1 MANNI
6 TVTEK
11 EMTPRMQE
19 VTSMTELDVNGKTTI
34 NDDVIASISS
44 MAAKEVQGVADIG
57 KRTIRS
63 AFGGGKKAQGVQ
75 VESGSREAILD
86 MDMKVMYGFSIP
98 EVVINVRQAVARR
111 VLEMLGLVTKEINI
125 NVMGIEFPDKTP
137 GRVE

>member
-1 MANNI
+1 MANEI
-6 TVTEK
+6 TVSEK

-19 VTSMTELDVNGKTTI
+19 VTSMTELEVTGKTTI
-34 NDDVIASISS
+34 NDDVIASIAS

-57 KRTIRS
+57 KKTIRS
-63 AFGGGKKAQGVQ
+63 AFGGAKKAQGVM

-98 EVVINVRQAVARR
+98 EVVINVRHTVARR
-111 VLEMLGLVTKEINI
+111 VLETLGLVTKEINI
-125 NVMGIEFPDKTP
+125 NVMGIEFPDKMP

>member
-1 MANNI
+1 MANQI

-34 NDDVIASISS
+34 NDDVIASIAS

-63 AFGGGKKAQGVQ
+63 AFGGKKAQGVQ

-86 MDMKVMYGFSIP
+86 MDMKVLYGFCIP
-98 EVVINVRQAVARR
+98 EVVINVRQTVARR
-111 VLEMLGLVTKEINI
+111 VLETLGLVTKEINI
-125 NVMGIEFPDKTP
+125 NVMGIDFPDKMP

>member
-1 MANNI
+1 MANEI
-6 TVTEK
+6 TITEK

-19 VTSMTELDVNGKTTI
+19 VTSMTELEVTGKTTI
-34 NDDVIASISS
+34 NDDVIASIAS

-63 AFGGGKKAQGVQ
+63 AFGGAKKAQGVM

-86 MDMKVMYGFSIP
+86 MEMKVMYGFSIP
-98 EVVINVRQAVARR
+98 EIVINVRHTVARR
-111 VLEMLGLVTKEINI
+111 VLETLGLVTKEINI
-125 NVMGIEFPDKTP
+125 NVMGIEFPDKMP

>member
-1 MANNI
+1 MANEI

-19 VTSMTELDVNGKTTI
+19 VTSMTELDVTGKTTI
-34 NDDVIASISS
+34 NDDVIASIAS

-63 AFGGGKKAQGVQ
+63 AFGGAKKAQGVM

-98 EVVINVRQAVARR
+98 EVVINVRHTVARR
-111 VLEMLGLVTKEINI
+111 VLETLGLVTKEINI
-125 NVMGIEFPDKTP
+125 NVMGIEFPDKMP
-137 GRVE
+137 GRVA

>member
-1 MANNI
+1 MANEI

-19 VTSMTELDVNGKTTI
+19 VTSMTELEVTGKTTI
-34 NDDVIASISS
+34 NDDVIASIAS

-57 KRTIRS
+57 KKTIRS
-63 AFGGGKKAQGVQ
+63 AFGGAKKAQGVM

-98 EVVINVRQAVARR
+98 EVVINVRHTVARR
-111 VLEMLGLVTKEINI
+111 VLETLGLVTKEINI
-125 NVMGIEFPDKTP
+125 NVMGIEFPDKMP

>member
-1 MANNI
+1 MVNNI

-19 VTSMTELDVNGKTTI
+19 VTSITELDVNGKTTI
-34 NDDVIASISS
+34 NDDVIASIAS

-57 KRTIRS
+57 KRTIRGV
-63 AFGGGKKAQGVQ
+63 FGDKKAQGVQ

-86 MDMKVMYGFSIP
+86 MDVKVMYSFSIP
-98 EVVINVRQAVARR
+98 EVVINVRHAVARR

-125 NVMGIEFPDKTP
+125 NVIGIDFPEKMP

>member
-1 MANNI
+1 MANEI

-19 VTSMTELDVNGKTTI
+19 VTSMTELDVTGKTTI
-34 NDDVIASISS
+34 NDDVIASIAS

-63 AFGGGKKAQGVQ
+63 AFGGAKKAQGVM

-98 EVVINVRQAVARR
+98 EVVINVRHTVARR
-111 VLEMLGLVTKEINI
+111 VLETLGLVTKEINI
-125 NVMGIEFPDKTP
+125 NVMGIEFPDKMP